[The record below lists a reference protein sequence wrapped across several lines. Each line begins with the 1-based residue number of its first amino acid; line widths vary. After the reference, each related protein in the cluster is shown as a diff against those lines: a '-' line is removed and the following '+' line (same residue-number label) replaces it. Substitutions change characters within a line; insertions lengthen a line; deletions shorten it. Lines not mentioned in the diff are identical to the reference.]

1 MIFSQRLIA
10 DMKYDLEGVF
20 TKNGMFLRS
29 IELTLPFESDED
41 NETISGGSNFLF
53 TLTADPFLC
62 QPKGE
67 GAKEEKSDTMIS
79 NERKEGP

>member
-29 IELTLPFESDED
+29 IELSLPFEDDED
-41 NETISGGSNFLF
+41 RETISGGSNFVF

-62 QPKGE
+62 HPTGE
-67 GAKEEKSDTMIS
+67 GEKEGNSVTIVSK
-79 NERKEGP
+79 ERKDNP